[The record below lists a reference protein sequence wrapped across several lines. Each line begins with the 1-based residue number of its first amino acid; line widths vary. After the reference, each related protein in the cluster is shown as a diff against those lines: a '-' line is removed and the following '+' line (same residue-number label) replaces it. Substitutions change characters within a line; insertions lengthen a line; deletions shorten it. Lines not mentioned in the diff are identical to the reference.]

1 MTNIVPF
8 NQAALPA
15 FMQQLAGAANINDQ
29 AAAGIGGESI
39 DHISIKGGRFH
50 IIRAG
55 QQPQTLELFALR
67 VIIVHANPGV
77 TKAYYDT
84 SWNPDQDAE
93 APACSSDDGV
103 TPRSDSPRPQ
113 CGTCAVCPQN
123 QFGSKI
129 NPQTGK
135 EAKACTDKKCIA
147 IVTPGN
153 EAGEMLRLQIPT
165 MAMKDFGAFLRGL
178 PNVPYYAVVTEIT
191 FDTTVSY
198 PKIKF
203 RPVDYISEQAFP
215 VVLARHTSDEAKMFA
230 GVAGATAM
238 RALQAPQQAAL
249 AAPPAYVQAQPE
261 MIPVQQVQ
269 VQQPVQQRFQQPVQ
283 QQFQQ
288 PAQQQFQ
295 QPVQQPVQQQQFVQQ
310 PDIYAQTAQHI
321 QQNPQPAHT
330 AQTAMAAPYNQQPVV
345 TPAPVAADPS
355 IAAIFQQPQQQAP
368 VQQQQFVQQAAPT
381 GPVHPSGREVG
392 KPSAGKSR
400 RNSAEVA
407 EDDAYMAA
415 RNGGA
420 SVQQAPQQAPVQQ
433 QQFVQ
438 QPVEQPVQQQF
449 VQQVQPQAQQPVEQ
463 QFGQQP
469 AAQPQQY
476 QQPANQPQVM
486 TGAAV
491 DAFAGWDD

>member
-50 IIRAG
+50 IIRNG

-84 SWNPDQDAE
+84 PWNPDQDAE
-93 APACSSDDGV
+93 APACSSDDGIA
-103 TPRSDSPRPQ
+103 PRSDSPRPQ

-123 QFGSKI
+123 QFGSKV
-129 NPQTGK
+129 NAQTGK
-135 EAKACTDKKCIA
+135 ESKACTDKKCIA

-153 EAGEMLRLQIPT
+153 ESGEMLRLQIPT

-249 AAPPAYVQAQPE
+249 AAPPAYVQAQPQ
-261 MIPVQQVQ
+261 MIPAQQVPVQQPTPGFAVGLTHPTQ
-269 VQQPVQQRFQQPVQ
+269 VLHEVQQPVQQQFQQPVQ

-288 PAQQQFQ
+288 PVQPQF
-295 QPVQQPVQQQQFVQQ
+295 QQ
-310 PDIYAQTAQHI
+310 PDIYAQAAQHI

-330 AQTAMAAPYNQQPVV
+330 AQAAMAAPYNQQPVV

-368 VQQQQFVQQAAPT
+368 VQQQQQFVQQAAPT

-420 SVQQAPQQAPVQQ
+420 PVQQAPQQAQAQQ

-438 QPVEQPVQQQF
+438 QA
-449 VQQVQPQAQQPVEQ
+449 QPQAQQPVEQ

>member
-84 SWNPDQDAE
+84 PWNPDQDAE
-93 APACSSDDGV
+93 APACSSDDGI

-123 QFGSKI
+123 QFGSKV
-129 NPQTGK
+129 NAQTGK
-135 EAKACTDKKCIA
+135 ESKACTDKKCIA

-153 EAGEMLRLQIPT
+153 ESGEMLRLQIPT

-249 AAPPAYVQAQPE
+249 AAPPAYVQAQPQ
-261 MIPVQQVQ
+261 MIPVQQVP
-269 VQQPVQQRFQQPVQ
+269 VQQPVQQQFQQPVQ

-295 QPVQQPVQQQQFVQQ
+295 QPVQQPAQQQQQFVQQ
-310 PDIYAQTAQHI
+310 QAPVQEQYQQAQAQQPI
-321 QQNPQPAHT
+321 QQF
-330 AQTAMAAPYNQQPVV
+330 QQPVV
-345 TPAPVAADPS
+345 TPTPVAVDPS
-355 IAAIFQQPQQQAP
+355 IAAIFQQPQQQAH

-415 RNGGA
+415 RNDGA
-420 SVQQAPQQAPVQQ
+420 PVQQAQ

-449 VQQVQPQAQQPVEQ
+449 VQQAQPQAQQPVEQ

-469 AAQPQQY
+469 VAQPQQY

>member
-1 MTNIVPF
+1 MTNNIVPF

-50 IIRAG
+50 IIRNG

-84 SWNPDQDAE
+84 PWNPDQDAE
-93 APACSSDDGV
+93 APACSSDDGIA
-103 TPRSDSPRPQ
+103 PRSDSPRPQ

-123 QFGSKI
+123 QFGSKV
-129 NPQTGK
+129 NAQTGK
-135 EAKACTDKKCIA
+135 ESKACTDKKCIA

-249 AAPPAYVQAQPE
+249 AAPPAYVQAQPQ
-261 MIPVQQVQ
+261 MIPVQQVP
-269 VQQPVQQRFQQPVQ
+269 VQQPVQQQFQQPVQ

-288 PAQQQFQ
+288 PVQQQFQ

-310 PDIYAQTAQHI
+310 QASVQEQYQQAQAQQPI
-321 QQNPQPAHT
+321 QQF
-330 AQTAMAAPYNQQPVV
+330 QQPVV

-420 SVQQAPQQAPVQQ
+420 PAQQAPQQAQVQ

-449 VQQVQPQAQQPVEQ
+449 VQQAQPQAQQPVEQ

-486 TGAAV
+486 QGAAV

>member
-50 IIRAG
+50 IIRNG

-84 SWNPDQDAE
+84 PWNPDQDAE
-93 APACSSDDGV
+93 APACSSDDGI

-123 QFGSKI
+123 QFGSKV
-129 NPQTGK
+129 NAQTGK
-135 EAKACTDKKCIA
+135 ESKACTDKKCIA

-249 AAPPAYVQAQPE
+249 AAPPAYVQAQPQ

-269 VQQPVQQRFQQPVQ
+269 VQQPVQQQFQQPV
-283 QQFQQ
+283 
-288 PAQQQFQ
+288 QQQFQ

-310 PDIYAQTAQHI
+310 QAPVQDQYQQAQAQQPI
-321 QQNPQPAHT
+321 QQF
-330 AQTAMAAPYNQQPVV
+330 QQPVV

-355 IAAIFQQPQQQAP
+355 IAAIFQQPQQQQAP

-415 RNGGA
+415 RSGGA
-420 SVQQAPQQAPVQQ
+420 PVQQAQ

-449 VQQVQPQAQQPVEQ
+449 VQQAQPQAQQPVEQ

>member
-50 IIRAG
+50 IIRNG

-84 SWNPDQDAE
+84 PWNPDQDAE
-93 APACSSDDGV
+93 APACSSDDGIA
-103 TPRSDSPRPQ
+103 PRSDSPRPQ

-123 QFGSKI
+123 QFGSKV
-129 NPQTGK
+129 NAQTGK
-135 EAKACTDKKCIA
+135 ESKACTDKKCIA

-215 VVLARHTSDEAKMFA
+215 TVLARHTSDEAKMFA

-269 VQQPVQQRFQQPVQ
+269 VQQPVQQQYQQPVQ

-288 PAQQQFQ
+288 PVQQQFQ

-310 PDIYAQTAQHI
+310 QAPVQEQYQQAQAQ
-321 QQNPQPAHT
+321 QF
-330 AQTAMAAPYNQQPVV
+330 QQPVV

-392 KPSAGKSR
+392 KPAAGKSR

-420 SVQQAPQQAPVQQ
+420 PVQQTQQQAPVQQ

-438 QPVEQPVQQQF
+438 HPVEQPVQQQF
-449 VQQVQPQAQQPVEQ
+449 VQQAQPQVQQSVEQ

>member
-84 SWNPDQDAE
+84 PWNPDQDAE
-93 APACSSDDGV
+93 APACSSDDGIA
-103 TPRSDSPRPQ
+103 PRSDSPRPQ

-123 QFGSKI
+123 QFGSKV
-129 NPQTGK
+129 NAQTGK
-135 EAKACTDKKCIA
+135 ESKACTDKKCIA

-249 AAPPAYVQAQPE
+249 AAPPAYVQAQPQ

-269 VQQPVQQRFQQPVQ
+269 VQQPVQQPVQQQFQQPVQ

-288 PAQQQFQ
+288 PAQQ
-295 QPVQQPVQQQQFVQQ
+295 PVQQQQFVQQ
-310 PDIYAQTAQHI
+310 QASVQEQYQQAQARQPI
-321 QQNPQPAHT
+321 QQF
-330 AQTAMAAPYNQQPVV
+330 QQPVV

-415 RNGGA
+415 RSGGA
-420 SVQQAPQQAPVQQ
+420 PVQQAQQQAQVQ

-449 VQQVQPQAQQPVEQ
+449 VQQAQPQAQQPVEQ

>member
-50 IIRAG
+50 IIRNG

-84 SWNPDQDAE
+84 PWNPDQDAE
-93 APACSSDDGV
+93 APACSSDDGI

-123 QFGSKI
+123 QFGSKV
-129 NPQTGK
+129 NAQTGK
-135 EAKACTDKKCIA
+135 ESKACTDKKCIA

-178 PNVPYYAVVTEIT
+178 PNVPYYAVVTEVT

-269 VQQPVQQRFQQPVQ
+269 VQQPVQQQFQQPVQQFVQQPVQ

-288 PAQQQFQ
+288 PAQQL
-295 QPVQQPVQQQQFVQQ
+295 VQQQQFVQQ

-345 TPAPVAADPS
+345 TPTPVAADPS

-415 RNGGA
+415 RSGGA
-420 SVQQAPQQAPVQQ
+420 PVQQAQ

-438 QPVEQPVQQQF
+438 QPVEQPVQ
-449 VQQVQPQAQQPVEQ
+449 Q

>member
-55 QQPQTLELFALR
+55 QQPQTLELFTLR

-84 SWNPDQDAE
+84 PWNPDQDAE
-93 APACSSDDGV
+93 APPCSSDDGV

-123 QFGSKI
+123 QFGSKV
-129 NPQTGK
+129 NAQTGK
-135 EAKACTDKKCIA
+135 ESKACTDKKCIA

-261 MIPVQQVQ
+261 MIPVQQVH
-269 VQQPVQQRFQQPVQ
+269 VQQPVQQQFQQPVQ

-288 PAQQQFQ
+288 PVQQQFQ

-310 PDIYAQTAQHI
+310 QAPVQEQYQQAQAQQPI
-321 QQNPQPAHT
+321 QQF
-330 AQTAMAAPYNQQPVV
+330 QQPVV

-415 RNGGA
+415 RSGGA
-420 SVQQAPQQAPVQQ
+420 SVQQAPQQAQVQQ

-449 VQQVQPQAQQPVEQ
+449 VQQTQPQAQQPVEQ

>member
-84 SWNPDQDAE
+84 PWNPDQDAE
-93 APACSSDDGV
+93 APACSSDDGI

-123 QFGSKI
+123 QFGSKV
-129 NPQTGK
+129 NAQTGK
-135 EAKACTDKKCIA
+135 ESKACTDKKCIA

-269 VQQPVQQRFQQPVQ
+269 VQQPVQQQYQQPVQ

-295 QPVQQPVQQQQFVQQ
+295 QPVQQPVQQQPVQQQQFVQQ
-310 PDIYAQTAQHI
+310 QAPVQEQYQQTQAQQPT
-321 QQNPQPAHT
+321 QQF
-330 AQTAMAAPYNQQPVV
+330 QQPVV
-345 TPAPVAADPS
+345 APTPVAVDPS

-407 EDDAYMAA
+407 EDDAYMTA

-420 SVQQAPQQAPVQQ
+420 PVQQTQQQAPVQQ

-449 VQQVQPQAQQPVEQ
+449 VQQTQPQVQQHVEQ

>member
-50 IIRAG
+50 IIRNG

-84 SWNPDQDAE
+84 PWNPDQDAE
-93 APACSSDDGV
+93 APACSSDDGI

-123 QFGSKI
+123 QFGSKV
-129 NPQTGK
+129 NAQTGK
-135 EAKACTDKKCIA
+135 ESKACTDKKCIA

-165 MAMKDFGAFLRGL
+165 MAMKGFGAFLRGL

-249 AAPPAYVQAQPE
+249 AAPPAYVQAQPQ
-261 MIPVQQVQ
+261 MIPVQQVP
-269 VQQPVQQRFQQPVQ
+269 VQQPVQQQFQQPVQQQFQQPVQ

-288 PAQQQFQ
+288 PAQQF
-295 QPVQQPVQQQQFVQQ
+295 VQQQAPVQEQYQQAQAQQ
-310 PDIYAQTAQHI
+310 PI
-321 QQNPQPAHT
+321 QQF
-330 AQTAMAAPYNQQPVV
+330 QQPVV

-420 SVQQAPQQAPVQQ
+420 PVQQAPQQAQAQ

-449 VQQVQPQAQQPVEQ
+449 VQQAQPQAQQPVEQ

>member
-15 FMQQLAGAANINDQ
+15 FMQQLVGAANINDQ

-50 IIRAG
+50 IIRNG

-84 SWNPDQDAE
+84 PWNPDQDAE
-93 APACSSDDGV
+93 APACSSDDGI

-123 QFGSKI
+123 QFGSKV
-129 NPQTGK
+129 NAQTGK
-135 EAKACTDKKCIA
+135 ESKACTDKKCIA

-153 EAGEMLRLQIPT
+153 ESGEMLRLQIPT

-269 VQQPVQQRFQQPVQ
+269 VQQPVQQQYQQPV
-283 QQFQQ
+283 
-288 PAQQQFQ
+288 QQQFQ

-310 PDIYAQTAQHI
+310 QAPVQEQYQQAQVQQPI
-321 QQNPQPAHT
+321 QQF
-330 AQTAMAAPYNQQPVV
+330 QQPVV

-368 VQQQQFVQQAAPT
+368 VQQQQQFVQQAAPS

-392 KPSAGKSR
+392 KPSAGKAR

-420 SVQQAPQQAPVQQ
+420 PVQQAQQQAPVQQ

-449 VQQVQPQAQQPVEQ
+449 VQQAQPQVQQSVEQ

>member
-84 SWNPDQDAE
+84 PWNPDQDAE
-93 APACSSDDGV
+93 APACSSDDGIA
-103 TPRSDSPRPQ
+103 PRSDSPRPQ

-123 QFGSKI
+123 QFGSKV
-129 NPQTGK
+129 NAQTGK
-135 EAKACTDKKCIA
+135 ESKACTDKKCIA

-153 EAGEMLRLQIPT
+153 ESGEMLRLQIPT

-269 VQQPVQQRFQQPVQ
+269 VQVQQPVQQQFQQPVQ

-288 PAQQQFQ
+288 PVQQQFQ

-310 PDIYAQTAQHI
+310 QAPVQEQYQQAQAQ
-321 QQNPQPAHT
+321 QF
-330 AQTAMAAPYNQQPVV
+330 QQPVV

-368 VQQQQFVQQAAPT
+368 VQQQQLVQQAAPT

-415 RNGGA
+415 RSGGA
-420 SVQQAPQQAPVQQ
+420 PVQQAQ

-449 VQQVQPQAQQPVEQ
+449 VQQAQPQAQQPVEQ

>member
-50 IIRAG
+50 IIRNG

-84 SWNPDQDAE
+84 PWNPDQDAE
-93 APACSSDDGV
+93 APACSSDDGI

-123 QFGSKI
+123 QFGSKV
-129 NPQTGK
+129 NAQTGK
-135 EAKACTDKKCIA
+135 ESKACTDKKCIA

-249 AAPPAYVQAQPE
+249 AAPPAYVQAQPQ
-261 MIPVQQVQ
+261 MIPVQQAP
-269 VQQPVQQRFQQPVQ
+269 VQQPVQQHVQQPVQ

-288 PAQQQFQ
+288 PVQQQQFQ

-310 PDIYAQTAQHI
+310 QAPVQEQYQQAQAQ
-321 QQNPQPAHT
+321 QPA
-330 AQTAMAAPYNQQPVV
+330 QQFQQPVV

-415 RNGGA
+415 RSGGA
-420 SVQQAPQQAPVQQ
+420 PVQQAPQQAQVQQ

-449 VQQVQPQAQQPVEQ
+449 VQQAQPQVQQHVEQ

>member
-15 FMQQLAGAANINDQ
+15 FMQQLAGAANVNDQ

-50 IIRAG
+50 IIRNG

-84 SWNPDQDAE
+84 PWNPDQDAE
-93 APACSSDDGV
+93 APACSSDDGIA
-103 TPRSDSPRPQ
+103 PRSDSPRPQ

-123 QFGSKI
+123 QFGSKV
-129 NPQTGK
+129 NAQTGK
-135 EAKACTDKKCIA
+135 ESKACTDKKCIA

-153 EAGEMLRLQIPT
+153 ESGEMLRLQIPT

-269 VQQPVQQRFQQPVQ
+269 VQQPVQQQFQQPVQ

-288 PAQQQFQ
+288 PVQQQFQ
-295 QPVQQPVQQQQFVQQ
+295 QPVQQPVQQQFQQPAQQPVQQQFVQQ
-310 PDIYAQTAQHI
+310 QAPVQEQYQQAQT
-321 QQNPQPAHT
+321 QQF
-330 AQTAMAAPYNQQPVV
+330 QQPVV

-368 VQQQQFVQQAAPT
+368 VQQQQFVQQAAPS

-420 SVQQAPQQAPVQQ
+420 PVQQTQQQAPVQQ

-438 QPVEQPVQQQF
+438 HPVEQPVQQQF
-449 VQQVQPQAQQPVEQ
+449 VQQAQPQVQQSVEQ

>member
-1 MTNIVPF
+1 MTNNIVPF

-77 TKAYYDT
+77 TKAYYD
-84 SWNPDQDAE
+84 SPWNPDQDAE

-103 TPRSDSPRPQ
+103 TPRADSPRPQ

-123 QFGSKI
+123 QFGSKV
-129 NPQTGK
+129 NQQTQK
-135 EAKACTDKKCIA
+135 ESKACTDKKCIA

-215 VVLARHTSDEAKMFA
+215 TVLARHTSDEAKMFA
-230 GVAGATAM
+230 GVAGTTAM
-238 RALQAPQQAAL
+238 RALQAPVQQAL

-269 VQQPVQQRFQQPVQ
+269 VQQPVQQQLQQPVQQQFQQPVQ

-288 PAQQQFQ
+288 PVQQPAHQQAFVQAVTSVQAQYQQAQAQQPIQQFQ
-295 QPVQQPVQQQQFVQQ
+295 QPVV
-310 PDIYAQTAQHI
+310 
-321 QQNPQPAHT
+321 
-330 AQTAMAAPYNQQPVV
+330 AP
-345 TPAPVAADPS
+345 TPVAVDPS
-355 IAAIFQQPQQQAP
+355 IAAIFQQPQQQTP

-415 RNGGA
+415 RSGGA
-420 SVQQAPQQAPVQQ
+420 PVQQAQ

-438 QPVEQPVQQQF
+438 QPAEQPVQQQF
-449 VQQVQPQAQQPVEQ
+449 VQQAQPQVQQHVEQ
-463 QFGQQP
+463 QFGQQV

-486 TGAAV
+486 TGSAV

>member
-50 IIRAG
+50 IIRNG

-77 TKAYYDT
+77 TKAYYD
-84 SWNPDQDAE
+84 SPWNPDQDAE

-123 QFGSKI
+123 QFGSKV
-129 NPQTGK
+129 NAQTGK
-135 EAKACTDKKCIA
+135 ESKACTDKKCIA

-215 VVLARHTSDEAKMFA
+215 TVLARHTSDEAKMFA

-249 AAPPAYVQAQPE
+249 AAPPAYVHAQPE

-269 VQQPVQQRFQQPVQ
+269 VQQPVQQQYQQPV
-283 QQFQQ
+283 
-288 PAQQQFQ
+288 QQQFQ
-295 QPVQQPVQQQQFVQQ
+295 QPVQQPVQQQFQQPVQQQQFVQQ
-310 PDIYAQTAQHI
+310 QAPVQEQYQQAQAQQPI
-321 QQNPQPAHT
+321 QQF
-330 AQTAMAAPYNQQPVV
+330 QQPVV
-345 TPAPVAADPS
+345 TPTPVAADPS

-420 SVQQAPQQAPVQQ
+420 PVQQTQQQAPVQQ

-449 VQQVQPQAQQPVEQ
+449 VQQAQPQVQQHVEQ

-486 TGAAV
+486 AGAAV

>member
-84 SWNPDQDAE
+84 PWNPDQDAE
-93 APACSSDDGV
+93 APACSSDDGI

-123 QFGSKI
+123 QFGSKV
-129 NPQTGK
+129 NAQTGK
-135 EAKACTDKKCIA
+135 ESKACTDKKCIA

-269 VQQPVQQRFQQPVQ
+269 VQQPVQQQFQQPVQ

-288 PAQQQFQ
+288 PVQQQFQ

-310 PDIYAQTAQHI
+310 QAPVQDQYRQAQAQL
-321 QQNPQPAHT
+321 QQF
-330 AQTAMAAPYNQQPVV
+330 QQPVV
-345 TPAPVAADPS
+345 TPTPVAADPS

-415 RNGGA
+415 RSGGA
-420 SVQQAPQQAPVQQ
+420 SVQQAPQQAQVQQ
-433 QQFVQ
+433 PFVQ

-449 VQQVQPQAQQPVEQ
+449 VQQAQPQAQQPVEQ

-469 AAQPQQY
+469 ATQPQQY

>member
-50 IIRAG
+50 IIRNG

-84 SWNPDQDAE
+84 PWNPDQDAE
-93 APACSSDDGV
+93 APACSSDDGIA
-103 TPRSDSPRPQ
+103 PRSDSPRPQ

-123 QFGSKI
+123 QFGSKV
-129 NPQTGK
+129 NAQTGK
-135 EAKACTDKKCIA
+135 ESKACTDKKCVA

-249 AAPPAYVQAQPE
+249 AAPPAYVQAQPQ
-261 MIPVQQVQ
+261 MIPVQQVP
-269 VQQPVQQRFQQPVQ
+269 VQQPVQQQFQQPVQ

-288 PAQQQFQ
+288 PAQQPVQQQFQ
-295 QPVQQPVQQQQFVQQ
+295 QPAQQPVQQQFVQQ
-310 PDIYAQTAQHI
+310 QAPVQEQYQQTQAQQF
-321 QQNPQPAHT
+321 
-330 AQTAMAAPYNQQPVV
+330 QQPVV

-355 IAAIFQQPQQQAP
+355 IAAIFQQPQQAP

-415 RNGGA
+415 RSGGA
-420 SVQQAPQQAPVQQ
+420 PVQQAQ

-449 VQQVQPQAQQPVEQ
+449 VQQAQPQVQQPVEQ
-463 QFGQQP
+463 QFGRQP

>member
-50 IIRAG
+50 IIRNG

-84 SWNPDQDAE
+84 PWNPDADSE
-93 APACSSDDGV
+93 APACSSDDGI

-153 EAGEMLRLQIPT
+153 ESGEMLRLQIPT
-165 MAMKDFGAFLRGL
+165 MSMKDFGAFLRGL

-191 FDTTVSY
+191 FDMAAQH

-269 VQQPVQQRFQQPVQ
+269 QPVQQPVQQQFQQPVQ

-288 PAQQQFQ
+288 PVQQQFQ

-310 PDIYAQTAQHI
+310 QAPVQEQYQQAQAQQPI
-321 QQNPQPAHT
+321 QQF
-330 AQTAMAAPYNQQPVV
+330 QQPVV

-415 RNGGA
+415 RSGGA
-420 SVQQAPQQAPVQQ
+420 PVQQAQQQAPVQQ

-449 VQQVQPQAQQPVEQ
+449 VQQAQHQVQQPVEQ

>member
-50 IIRAG
+50 IIRNG

-84 SWNPDQDAE
+84 PWNPDQDAE
-93 APACSSDDGV
+93 APACSSDDGI
-103 TPRSDSPRPQ
+103 TPRSDSLRPQ

-123 QFGSKI
+123 QFGSKV
-129 NPQTGK
+129 NAQTGK
-135 EAKACTDKKCIA
+135 ESKACTDKKCIA

-238 RALQAPQQAAL
+238 RALQAPQQAVL
-249 AAPPAYVQAQPE
+249 AAPPAYVRAQPE
-261 MIPVQQVQ
+261 MIPVQQVH
-269 VQQPVQQRFQQPVQ
+269 VQQPVQ

-288 PAQQQFQ
+288 PVQQQFQ
-295 QPVQQPVQQQQFVQQ
+295 PPVQQPVQQQFVQQ
-310 PDIYAQTAQHI
+310 QAPVQEQYQQAQT
-321 QQNPQPAHT
+321 QQF
-330 AQTAMAAPYNQQPVV
+330 QQPVV

-415 RNGGA
+415 RSGGA
-420 SVQQAPQQAPVQQ
+420 PVQQAPQQAQVQQ

-449 VQQVQPQAQQPVEQ
+449 VQQAQPQVQQAQPQVQQPVEQ

>member
-50 IIRAG
+50 IIRNG

-84 SWNPDQDAE
+84 PWNPDQDAE
-93 APACSSDDGV
+93 APACSSDDGIA
-103 TPRSDSPRPQ
+103 PRSDSPRPQ

-123 QFGSKI
+123 QFGSKV
-129 NPQTGK
+129 NAQTGK
-135 EAKACTDKKCIA
+135 ESKACTDKKCIA

-153 EAGEMLRLQIPT
+153 EVGEMLRLQIPT

-249 AAPPAYVQAQPE
+249 AAPPAYVQAQPQ

-269 VQQPVQQRFQQPVQ
+269 VQQPVQPQFQQPVQ
-283 QQFQQ
+283 
-288 PAQQQFQ
+288 QQQFQ
-295 QPVQQPVQQQQFVQQ
+295 QPVQQPVQQQFQQPAQQPVQQQQFVQQ
-310 PDIYAQTAQHI
+310 APVQEQYQQAQAQQPI
-321 QQNPQPAHT
+321 QQF
-330 AQTAMAAPYNQQPVV
+330 QQPVV
-345 TPAPVAADPS
+345 APTPVAADPS

-407 EDDAYMAA
+407 EDDAYMAV
-415 RNGGA
+415 RSGGA
-420 SVQQAPQQAPVQQ
+420 PVQQAQ

-449 VQQVQPQAQQPVEQ
+449 VQQAQPQAQQPVEQ

-469 AAQPQQY
+469 VAQPQQY

>member
-50 IIRAG
+50 IIRNG

-84 SWNPDQDAE
+84 PWNPDQDAE
-93 APACSSDDGV
+93 APACSSDDGI

-123 QFGSKI
+123 QFGSKV
-129 NPQTGK
+129 NAQTGK
-135 EAKACTDKKCIA
+135 ESKACTDKKCIA

-153 EAGEMLRLQIPT
+153 ESGEMLRLQIPT

-249 AAPPAYVQAQPE
+249 AAPPAYVQAQPQ
-261 MIPVQQVQ
+261 MIPVQQV
-269 VQQPVQQRFQQPVQ
+269 PVQQPVQ

-295 QPVQQPVQQQQFVQQ
+295 QPVQQQFQQPVQQPVQQQQFVQQ
-310 PDIYAQTAQHI
+310 QAPVQEQYQQAQAQQPI
-321 QQNPQPAHT
+321 QQF
-330 AQTAMAAPYNQQPVV
+330 QQPVV

-368 VQQQQFVQQAAPT
+368 VQQQQQFVQQAAPT

-415 RNGGA
+415 RSGGA
-420 SVQQAPQQAPVQQ
+420 PVQQAPQQAPAQ

-449 VQQVQPQAQQPVEQ
+449 VQQAQPQVQQPVEQ

>member
-50 IIRAG
+50 IIRNG

-84 SWNPDQDAE
+84 PWNPDQDAE

-123 QFGSKI
+123 QFGSKV
-129 NPQTGK
+129 NAQTGK
-135 EAKACTDKKCIA
+135 ESKACTDKKCIA

-249 AAPPAYVQAQPE
+249 AAPPAYVQAQPQ

-269 VQQPVQQRFQQPVQ
+269 VQQPVQQQFQQPVQ

-288 PAQQQFQ
+288 PVQQQFQ

-310 PDIYAQTAQHI
+310 QAPVQDQYQQAQAQQPI
-321 QQNPQPAHT
+321 QQF
-330 AQTAMAAPYNQQPVV
+330 QQPVV

-415 RNGGA
+415 RSGGA
-420 SVQQAPQQAPVQQ
+420 PVQQAPQQAQAQ

-449 VQQVQPQAQQPVEQ
+449 VQQAQPQVQQPVEQ

>member
-15 FMQQLAGAANINDQ
+15 FMQQLAGAANVNDQ

-39 DHISIKGGRFH
+39 DHISLKGGRFH
-50 IIRAG
+50 IIRNG

-84 SWNPDQDAE
+84 PWNPDQDAE
-93 APACSSDDGV
+93 APACSSDDGI

-123 QFGSKI
+123 QFGSKV
-129 NPQTGK
+129 NAQTGK
-135 EAKACTDKKCIA
+135 ESKACTDKKCIA

-249 AAPPAYVQAQPE
+249 AAPPAYVQAQPQ

-269 VQQPVQQRFQQPVQ
+269 VQQPVQQQFQQPVQ

-288 PAQQQFQ
+288 PVQQQFQ

-310 PDIYAQTAQHI
+310 QAPVQEQYQQAQAQQPI
-321 QQNPQPAHT
+321 QQPIQ
-330 AQTAMAAPYNQQPVV
+330 QFQQPVV

-420 SVQQAPQQAPVQQ
+420 PVQQAQQQAPVQQ

-449 VQQVQPQAQQPVEQ
+449 VQQAQPQVQQHVEQ

-491 DAFAGWDD
+491 DAFADWDD

>member
-50 IIRAG
+50 IIRNG

-84 SWNPDQDAE
+84 PWNPDQDAE

-123 QFGSKI
+123 QFGSKV
-129 NPQTGK
+129 NAQTGK
-135 EAKACTDKKCIA
+135 ESKACTDKKCIA

-238 RALQAPQQAAL
+238 RALQAPQQVTL

-261 MIPVQQVQ
+261 MITVQQVQ
-269 VQQPVQQRFQQPVQ
+269 VQQPVQQQYQQPVQ

-288 PAQQQFQ
+288 PMQQPVQQQFQ

-310 PDIYAQTAQHI
+310 QAPVQDQYQQAQAQQPI
-321 QQNPQPAHT
+321 QQF
-330 AQTAMAAPYNQQPVV
+330 QQPVV

-415 RNGGA
+415 RSGGA
-420 SVQQAPQQAPVQQ
+420 PVQQAPQQAQVQQ

-449 VQQVQPQAQQPVEQ
+449 VQQAQPQAQQPVEQ

>member
-50 IIRAG
+50 IIRNG

-77 TKAYYDT
+77 TKAFYDT
-84 SWNPDQDAE
+84 PWNPDQDAE

-123 QFGSKI
+123 QFGSKV
-129 NPQTGK
+129 NAQTGK
-135 EAKACTDKKCIA
+135 ESKACTDKKCIA

-215 VVLARHTSDEAKMFA
+215 TVLARHTSDEAKMFA

-269 VQQPVQQRFQQPVQ
+269 VQQPVQQQYQQPVQ

-288 PAQQQFQ
+288 PVQQQFQ

-310 PDIYAQTAQHI
+310 QAPVQEQYQQAQAQ
-321 QQNPQPAHT
+321 QF
-330 AQTAMAAPYNQQPVV
+330 QQPVV

-392 KPSAGKSR
+392 KPAAGKSR

-420 SVQQAPQQAPVQQ
+420 PVQQTQQQAPVQQ

-438 QPVEQPVQQQF
+438 HPVEQPVQQQF
-449 VQQVQPQAQQPVEQ
+449 VQQAQPQVQQPVEQ

>member
-50 IIRAG
+50 IIRNG

-84 SWNPDQDAE
+84 PWNPDQDAE
-93 APACSSDDGV
+93 APACSSDDGI

-123 QFGSKI
+123 QFGSKV
-129 NPQTGK
+129 NAQTGK
-135 EAKACTDKKCIA
+135 ESKACTDKKCIA

-153 EAGEMLRLQIPT
+153 ESGEMLRLQIPT

-249 AAPPAYVQAQPE
+249 AAPPAYVQAQPQ
-261 MIPVQQVQ
+261 MIPVQQVP
-269 VQQPVQQRFQQPVQ
+269 VQQPVQQQFQQPVQ

-295 QPVQQPVQQQQFVQQ
+295 QPVQQPAQQQQQFVQQ
-310 PDIYAQTAQHI
+310 QAPVQEQYQQAQAQQPI
-321 QQNPQPAHT
+321 QQF
-330 AQTAMAAPYNQQPVV
+330 QQPVV

-407 EDDAYMAA
+407 EDDAYMTA
-415 RNGGA
+415 RSGGA
-420 SVQQAPQQAPVQQ
+420 PVQQAQ

-449 VQQVQPQAQQPVEQ
+449 VQQAQPQVQQPVEQ

>member
-15 FMQQLAGAANINDQ
+15 FMQQLAGAANVNDQ

-67 VIIVHANPGV
+67 VIIVHANPGI
-77 TKAYYDT
+77 TKAFYDT
-84 SWNPDQDAE
+84 PWSPDQDAQ
-93 APACSSDDGV
+93 APACSSDDGI
-103 TPRSDSPRPQ
+103 TPRADSPRPQ
-113 CGTCAVCPQN
+113 CATCTGCPQD

-129 NPQTGK
+129 NPTTG
-135 EAKACTDKKCIA
+135 AQSKACTDKKCIA

-153 EAGEMLRLQIPT
+153 ESGEMLRLQIPT
-165 MAMKDFGAFLRGL
+165 MSLKDFGAFLRSL

-191 FDTTVSY
+191 FDTTASH

-249 AAPPAYVQAQPE
+249 AAPPAYVQAQPQ
-261 MIPVQQVQ
+261 MIPVQQVP
-269 VQQPVQQRFQQPVQ
+269 VQQPVQQQFQQPAQ

-310 PDIYAQTAQHI
+310 QAPVQEQYQQAQAQQPI
-321 QQNPQPAHT
+321 QQL
-330 AQTAMAAPYNQQPVV
+330 QQPVV

-368 VQQQQFVQQAAPT
+368 VQQPQFVQQVAPT

-415 RNGGA
+415 RSGGA
-420 SVQQAPQQAPVQQ
+420 PVQQAQ

-449 VQQVQPQAQQPVEQ
+449 VQQAQPQAQQPVEQ